1 MKLTAEE
8 ELWLE
13 SYREILS
20 KQFPG
25 VVDQIIVF
33 GSKAK
38 GTATEDSDLDLL
50 LVIRDGDWKVKD
62 AITQPGYLLALDR
75 NAVPSMIVLTRKEWE
90 SLRIREAPFWQTV
103 QRDGVAL
110 Q

>member
-1 MKLTAEE
+1 MKLTTEE
-8 ELWLE
+8 EQWLKG
-13 SYREILS
+13 YRELLAR
-20 KQFPG
+20 QFPG
-25 VVDQIIVF
+25 LVEQIIVF

-50 LVIRDGDWKVKD
+50 MVIRDGDWKLKD
-62 AITQPGYLLALDR
+62 AITQPGYLLALDT
-75 NAVPSMIVLTRKEWE
+75 NAIPSIIVLTSEEWE
-90 SLRIREAPFWQTV
+90 ALRTREAPFWQTV

>member
-25 VVDQIIVF
+25 IVDQIIVF

-38 GTATEDSDLDLL
+38 GTAMEDSDLDLL
-50 LVIRDGDWKVKD
+50 LVIRDGRSRMLS
-62 AITQPGYLLALDR
+62 Q
-75 NAVPSMIVLTRKEWE
+75 
-90 SLRIREAPFWQTV
+90 SLVTSSRWTEMLFPR
-103 QRDGVAL
+103 
-110 Q
+110 

>member
-1 MKLTAEE
+1 M
-8 ELWLE
+8 
-13 SYREILS
+13 
-20 KQFPG
+20 
-25 VVDQIIVF
+25 DQIIVF

-75 NAVPSMIVLTRKEWE
+75 NAVPSMIVLTSENGSHCASERRLFGKPFRKMAWLYNENRE
-90 SLRIREAPFWQTV
+90 CTGRI
-103 QRDGVAL
+103 
-110 Q
+110 

>member
-1 MKLTAEE
+1 MKLTTEE
-8 ELWLE
+8 EQWLKG
-13 SYREILS
+13 YRELLAR
-20 KQFPG
+20 QFPG
-25 VVDQIIVF
+25 LVEQIIVF

-50 LVIRDGDWKVKD
+50 IVIRDGDWKLKD
-62 AITQPGYLLALDR
+62 AITQPGYLLALDT
-75 NAVPSMIVLTRKEWE
+75 NAIPSIIVLTSEEWE
-90 SLRIREAPFWQTV
+90 ALRTREAPFWQTV